1 MEPSSAKRSY
11 APKTELPFLV
21 LVDIHAVVHIL
32 LLPGWSVP
40 SICHFY
46 TFYRKVGPDG
56 MFVILH
62 SASSTKATK
71 HLYVNTVARF
81 HCAIIPPF
89 NESNRS

>member
-1 MEPSSAKRSY
+1 MWSQALQKDLMLQ
-11 APKTELPFLV
+11 KLLV
-21 LVDIHAVVHIL
+21 LVDIHAVVYIL
-32 LLPGWSVP
+32 LLPGWSMP

-46 TFYRKVGPDG
+46 TFNRKVGPDG

-62 SASSTKATK
+62 PASSTRASK
-71 HLYVNTVARF
+71 HLCLNAAAGF